1 MPRLCRI
8 AENFLTYR
16 SEVIPQDSL
25 PAQIEEFRRAFF
37 AGAVALYLLVMA
49 GLSSNPGVTPGDLS
63 FMADVD
69 AELTAFLK
77 SVTSR

>member
-16 SEVIPQDSL
+16 SEVIPQDA
-25 PAQIEEFRRAFF
+25 PPVQIEECRRAFF
-37 AGAVALYLLVMA
+37 AGAVALYLLVLA
-49 GLSSNPGVTPGDLS
+49 GLSPNPGVTPEDMS

-69 AELTAFLK
+69 AELTACLK

>member
-1 MPRLCRI
+1 
-8 AENFLTYR
+8 
-16 SEVIPQDSL
+16 V
-25 PAQIEEFRRAFF
+25 QIEEFRRAFF

-49 GLSSNPGVTPGDLS
+49 GLSSNPGVTPEDMS